1 MFFILKISQVYKII
15 MQSSTGKNIPAP
27 RIPALAPSCSI
38 PVVTPAVEKVPVV
51 AKSESKSVDM
61 ITEKSKDGNPF
72 LLYLCTGL
80 ALLGSAVFM
89 NKRNKKSYQY
99 V

>member
-1 MFFILKISQVYKII
+1 

-27 RIPALAPSCSI
+27 RVPALAPSCSI
-38 PVVTPAVEKVPVV
+38 PIVTPAVEKVPVV
-51 AKSESKSVDM
+51 SVVSVVPVVSKSDSTSADM

-72 LLYLCTGL
+72 LLYLCSGL